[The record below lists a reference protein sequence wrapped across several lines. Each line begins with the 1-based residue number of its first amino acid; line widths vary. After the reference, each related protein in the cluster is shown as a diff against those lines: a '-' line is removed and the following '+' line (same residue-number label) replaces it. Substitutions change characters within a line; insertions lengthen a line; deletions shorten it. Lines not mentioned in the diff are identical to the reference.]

1 MPEGD
6 AYIKVRTTPEFWQE
20 FCVYNYRGDRLRV
33 VLGEPDAEGFYSP
46 VIFADAT
53 DNILRNV
60 VLIGHRAAPV
70 Q

>member
-6 AYIKVRTTPEFWQE
+6 AYIKVRTAPEFWQQL
-20 FCVYNYRGDRLRV
+20 CVYNYKGDRLHV
-33 VLGEPDAEGFYSP
+33 VLGEADAEGFYTP
-46 VIFADAT
+46 VIRVDTT

>member
-33 VLGEPDAEGFYSP
+33 VLGEPELDRIQRSRRRRHA
-46 VIFADAT
+46 
-53 DNILRNV
+53 
-60 VLIGHRAAPV
+60 
-70 Q
+70 